1 MDVRYLD
8 VEDVLHLHRL
18 EVGPEVGLRDRGL
31 LESAVERPRQSAFGE
46 DAYPTLAHKAA
57 ALLESLAGNH
67 PFLDGNKRI
76 SVLASFVFLE
86 LNGFEVE
93 ASNDDVVETVLDLI
107 TRKIEFAEL
116 VTRLE
121 AWMRPV
127 R

>member
-8 VEDVLHLHRL
+8 VEDVLHRPRL
-18 EVGPEVGLRDRGL
+18 EVGPEVGLRDRSL

-107 TRKIEFAEL
+107 TRKIDLAEL